1 MKTRL
6 RRLLKLLAAG
16 ACAGVAALALWQPAG
31 PAGGCALTPGG
42 RALAAKKN
50 RGAAP
55 RPEDFDP
62 RVTLGALLA
71 AGDDRARWSE
81 SKAAAVEGYV
91 VAVNEAGVEAAN
103 CFWPARRDIHID
115 LAETPASPPNARLV
129 TEVTPRWRES
139 AAARGLDWSADAL
152 RRALV
157 GRRCRVEGWLLFDLQ
172 HAEESE
178 NAAPGKAG
186 NWRGTAWEI
195 HPVTNVRVLE

>member
-1 MKTRL
+1 MKKVT
-6 RRLLKLLAAG
+6 RRLLKLFA
-16 ACAGVAALALWQPAG
+16 ACAFAAFAALALWQPVG
-31 PAGGCALTPGG
+31 PAGGCALTPAG
-42 RALAAKKN
+42 RAQAAKKN
-50 RGAAP
+50 REAAP
-55 RPEDFDP
+55 RPEDFDS

-115 LAETPASPPNARLV
+115 LAETSDAPPKSRLV

-139 AAARGLDWSADAL
+139 AAGSGLDWSADAL
-152 RRALV
+152 RRTLV

-195 HPVTNVRVLE
+195 HPVTNIRVLE